1 MGAARTGLRAVH
13 KGPTLG
19 IGLPLLDV
27 QLPPPPHVQGG
38 KARGGWLL
46 KFPTPLL
53 PGGWRGE
60 TRLNG
65 TLKLCTADQLLL

>member
-27 QLPPPPHVQGG
+27 QLPLPPRAPAPCSGRKSQ
-38 KARGGWLL
+38 RGVV
-46 KFPTPLL
+46 
-53 PGGWRGE
+53 
-60 TRLNG
+60 
-65 TLKLCTADQLLL
+65 A